1 MDAWFW
7 VWFALAA
14 VLSLAELFTT
24 GFFLLPFGIGAG
36 IAAALNFAELALLW
50 QWVAFLGCSVAA
62 LMVLRHFAERI
73 THESPEKTGGN
84 RLIGK
89 SGVVVETLDDHAGQ
103 GRVRVDRE
111 EWRADAPGF
120 EKLAEGTSVTVLGI
134 EGTHLIVKPV
144 EKARVDA

>member
-14 VLSLAELFTT
+14 VLSVAEMFTA

-36 IAAALNFAELALLW
+36 IAAALNFAGLALIW
-50 QWVAFLGCSVAA
+50 QWAAFLGGSVTA
-62 LMVLRHFAERI
+62 LVVLRHFADRI
-73 THESPEKTGGN
+73 TRESPEKTGGN

-89 SGVVVETLDDHAGQ
+89 SGIVVERLDGQSGQ

-120 EKLAEGTSVTVLGI
+120 EPLAEGTSVTVLGI
-134 EGTHLIVKPV
+134 EGTHLIVKPT
-144 EKARVDA
+144 ENTRVGA